1 MIVGSLM
8 RLVVTCA
15 ILAAAYFLILKP
27 VLDTTDSITH
37 DVSHAVNH
45 GLHSAQHE
53 FNTVT
58 GQSGSGRKHHR
69 HK

>member
-1 MIVGSLM
+1 M

-15 ILAAAYFLILKP
+15 ILAAVYFLIVRP

-45 GLHSAQHE
+45 GLHSAQKSFDGGNHK
-53 FNTVT
+53 
-58 GQSGSGRKHHR
+58 GRKQ
-69 HK
+69 K